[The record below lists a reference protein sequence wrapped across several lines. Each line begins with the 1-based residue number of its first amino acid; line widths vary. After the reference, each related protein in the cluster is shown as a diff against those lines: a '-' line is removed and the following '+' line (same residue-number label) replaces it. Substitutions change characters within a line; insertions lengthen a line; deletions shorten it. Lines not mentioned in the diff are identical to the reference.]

1 MPGFTHTNKVRY
13 TYNAGG
19 VNEVKEISLS
29 KTGDAEINLDLAV
42 AHTATDGSRHYD
54 IPGFDFADASS
65 AISTHFRLDGVNG
78 GIYANV
84 TNLATGDGGTELLN
98 LDDGV
103 PAVWSVNGS
112 VAHPLGSANPFSPGG
127 TDKNDIINLTI
138 KPDAFH
144 ETTNPGNV
152 VADGSTMTL
161 KVRVLYN
168 PS

>member
-1 MPGFTHTNKVRY
+1 MTFTHTNKVAY
-13 TYNAGG
+13 TYSAGG
-19 VNEVKEISLS
+19 VNENKTVSLA
-29 KTGDAEINLDLAV
+29 KTGSAEINLDLAV
-42 AHTATDGSRHYD
+42 VHTATDGTRHYN

-78 GIYANV
+78 AIYANV
-84 TNLATGDGGTELLN
+84 TNLATGEGGTELIN

-112 VAHPLGSANPFSPGG
+112 VAHPLGTANPFSPGG
-127 TDKNDIINLTI
+127 VDKDAIINLTI
-138 KPDAFH
+138 NPDAYN

-152 VADGSTMTL
+152 VDGTMTL